1 MLILVYFNNNNN
13 NLIIFLCKNLV
24 SLNFFVNTVQAF
36 IFFLRHVFKLCSFL
50 LWYYSFCFCVV
61 LLHIIHILKRYS
73 LVLEGNGLS
82 LVDIN
87 QFYLSPIRITF
98 SYLKTWEIFMFI
110 IPVNFLIL
118 CCL

>member
-61 LLHIIHILKRYS
+61 LLHIIYILKRYS